1 MTLGELID
9 NKISCTIDADS
20 FADAVELFEDLGSY
34 GLVWITD
41 DEIKPYED
49 ATRCFKNSGECS
61 LAVRNTGVTAQFIS
75 SGTRA
80 MHKTFE
86 PYKSMPNYNFKDL
99 QDAETFDM
107 NSFEK
112 ILLD

>member
-1 MTLGELID
+1 MTLEELIN
-9 NKISCTIDADS
+9 NKISCTIDVDS
-20 FADAVELFEDLGSY
+20 FDEAVELFEDLDSY
-34 GLVWITD
+34 GVVWISD

-49 ATRCFKNSGECS
+49 ATRCFKSSGECS

-86 PYKSMPNYNFKDL
+86 PYKSMPNYNFKNLRD
-99 QDAETFDM
+99 DKTIDV